1 MNFFVHHLPHEV
13 TIPLLADYAMA
24 WITEDLSD
32 IRGKIKNPQMSNR
45 FKTEYLYNICGK
57 NKNRHP
63 PLVLDANV
71 SYDPLKGE
79 LGTGCRSRQR

>member
-1 MNFFVHHLPHEV
+1 
-13 TIPLLADYAMA
+13 
-24 WITEDLSD
+24 
-32 IRGKIKNPQMSNR
+32 MSNR
-45 FKTEYLYNICGK
+45 FETEYPYNICGK